1 MISSWTV
8 YGEGVGAAEEGEEGE
23 DGNPG
28 KDENG
33 DVDVVGA
40 SCCVWLRL

>member
-1 MISSWTV
+1 MYLLGW
-8 YGEGVGAAEEGEEGE
+8 YQGEGDGAAEEEE

-33 DVDVVGA
+33 DVDEDGDPGMNGEEA
-40 SCCVWLRL
+40 KGC